1 MGMTEMILTAG
12 FIILGIYDFIV
23 VTRTGVGSSISRAMQ
38 RAGFRSPT
46 VCLVIGYVLGHIFGY
61 MPPEIST
68 ESHTL
73 VGYLVGRGITKRE
86 SNDVTVKSDQ

>member
-1 MGMTEMILTAG
+1 MTETVLTVG

-23 VTRTGVGSSISRAMQ
+23 VCRTGVGTSISRVMQ

-46 VCLVIGYVLGHIFGY
+46 VCLVIGYILGHIFGY

-68 ESHTL
+68 ESHAL
-73 VGYLVGRGITKRE
+73 VGYLVGRGITKKE
-86 SNDVTVKSDQ
+86 QSCGK